1 MKKKFIVIVIVIV
14 FVAGWYLGQSGFAL
28 TRTDS
33 GGVVLEQNRD
43 RAPKNV
49 DWQLLW
55 EAIDRINEKYVD
67 RPADPQKLLYGA
79 VSGAVSSLD
88 DPYSVFLEPKDAED
102 FQAELKGSFDGIGA
116 EIAMKNEQLVVVAPL
131 DGSPA
136 QKAGVRAGDI
146 ILKVDDQE
154 TADFTLEE
162 AVNRIRGP
170 AGTTVTLSVLHPK
183 ATRAL
188 EIKITR
194 AKIEVKSAD
203 YSIREYKGKKLG
215 YLRLRRFG
223 EDTQGIVESAIAAFL
238 TANVSGVILDV
249 RNNPGGYLE
258 SAVEV
263 AGNWV
268 EKGRTVVIQH
278 YGDGTEQ
285 RYDSSGGSRL
295 RRIKTVVLQN
305 GGSASASEIVAGALK
320 DYNLATLVGEK
331 SFGKGSVQ
339 ELVSLRGG
347 ADIKITVAKWLTP
360 DGHDLNREGIEP
372 DVKIGLSDEDFNA
385 NRDPQLDRALEILV
399 P

>member
-1 MKKKFIVIVIVIV
+1 M
-14 FVAGWYLGQSGFAL
+14 
-28 TRTDS
+28 
-33 GGVVLEQNRD
+33 
-43 RAPKNV
+43 
-49 DWQLLW
+49 
-55 EAIDRINEKYVD
+55 
-67 RPADPQKLLYGA
+67 
-79 VSGAVSSLD
+79 
-88 DPYSVFLEPKDAED
+88 
-102 FQAELKGSFDGIGA
+102 
-116 EIAMKNEQLVVVAPL
+116 
-131 DGSPA
+131 
-136 QKAGVRAGDI
+136 
-146 ILKVDDQE
+146 
-154 TADFTLEE
+154 
-162 AVNRIRGP
+162 
-170 AGTTVTLSVLHPK
+170 
-183 ATRAL
+183 
-188 EIKITR
+188 
-194 AKIEVKSAD
+194 
-203 YSIREYKGKKLG
+203 
-215 YLRLRRFG
+215 RLRRFG